1 MSAPRNAQSST
12 RLPSPNSSNSLRLT
26 TGSFKRSPFIT
37 LISLFPFDRSLP
49 ISTIKPTAELNPPYG
64 GPLVDLHVSDVRAAE
79 MKVSAKDFTSLTLD
93 ERGLCDLELLAVG
106 GFSPLKGFMGKADY
120 ERVVAEMRLV
130 DGTLW
135 PLPVTLPVTP
145 SEGIA
150 VGKTLAL
157 RDVYGNLLAFLHVE
171 EIYAFDKEN
180 EAKHAYGTTDAKH
193 PAVAYLNKQPGHYAA
208 GKLEVLRTP
217 PHYDFVE
224 LRRTPAE
231 LREHFK
237 SLGWNKVVAFQT
249 RNPLH
254 RAHEELTKRAAE
266 QIGGGLLIH
275 PVVGVTKPGD
285 VDHYTRVRCYRA
297 LVDNY
302 YEPGTVVLSLLPLAM
317 RMAGPREV
325 LLHAIIRRNHG
336 CTDFIVGRDHAGPGN
351 DSTGKPFYTP
361 YAAQESMAKY
371 KDEIGMG
378 MVDFKQ
384 MVYLPDE
391 NRYAPVDEVPAG
403 VKTAD
408 ISGTQVR
415 DDYLAKGLQ
424 LPEWFSRPAVAEVLN
439 ETSPPKFR
447 QGLTIWFTGLS
458 GSGKSTVAHG
468 LVERLAEY
476 GRNVSALD
484 GDEIRTHL
492 SKGLGFSKEDRDT
505 NIRRVGYVAGLVAQH
520 GGTTLCSV
528 ISPYKAV
535 RDEARKTSKGNF
547 VEVYCD
553 TPIDVCEKRDVKGL
567 YAKARNAVKEGK
579 PMGFTGV
586 DDPYEPPVNP
596 EVTLDT
602 SEQSVEQCV
611 DVIVAKLL
619 ELGYVLPHGHIA

>member
-1 MSAPRNAQSST
+1 MNT
-12 RLPSPNSSNSLRLT
+12 
-26 TGSFKRSPFIT
+26 
-37 LISLFPFDRSLP
+37 
-49 ISTIKPTAELNPPYG
+49 PYG
-64 GPLVDLHVSDVRAAE
+64 GALVDLIVDDARAAE
-79 MKVSAKDFTSLTLD
+79 MKATAKDHAAITLD

-106 GFSPLKGFMGKADY
+106 GFSPLTGFLRKADY
-120 ERVVAEMRLV
+120 DRVVAEGRLA

-145 SEGIA
+145 GNGVE

-171 EIYAFDKEN
+171 EIYEYDKAA
-180 EAKHAYGTTDAKH
+180 EAQGAYGTNDAKH
-193 PAVAYLNKQPGHYAA
+193 PAVAHLNKQPGHYAA
-208 GKLEVLRTP
+208 GRLEVIRTP
-217 PHYDFVE
+217 PHHDFVE
-224 LRRTPAE
+224 LRRTPKE
-231 LREHFK
+231 LREHFQK
-237 SLGWNKVVAFQT
+237 LGWSKIVAFQT

-297 LVDNY
+297 LVETA
-302 YEPGTVVLSLLPLAM
+302 YEPGKVVLSLLPLAM

-325 LLHAIIRRNHG
+325 LLHAIIRRNYG

-351 DSTGKPFYTP
+351 DSTGKPFYAP
-361 YAAQESMAKY
+361 YAAQESMGKY
-371 KDEIGMG
+371 GKEIGMG

-391 NRYAPVDEVPAG
+391 DRYSPVDAVPAG
-403 VKTAD
+403 TKTAD

-415 DDYLAKGLQ
+415 DDYLAKGVP
-424 LPEWFSRPAVAEVLN
+424 LPPWFSRPAVAEILR
-439 ETSPPKFR
+439 ETSPPKHR

-458 GSGKSTVAHG
+458 GSGKSTVAHA

-476 GRNVSALD
+476 GRNVSMLD

-505 NIRRVGYVAGLVAQH
+505 NIRRVGFVAGLVAQH

-528 ISPYKAV
+528 ISPYRAV
-535 RDEARKTSKGNF
+535 RDEARKQSKGNF
-547 VEVYCD
+547 VEVFCD
-553 TPIDVCEKRDVKGL
+553 TPLAVCEKRDVKGL
-567 YAKARNAVKEGK
+567 YAKARTAVAEGK

-586 DDPYEPPVNP
+586 DDPYEAPLHP
-596 EVTLDT
+596 EVSIDT
-602 SEQSVEQCV
+602 SKLDVQQSA
-611 DVIVAKLL
+611 DKIVAKLL
-619 ELGYVLPHGHIA
+619 ELGYIEPHAVLSA

>member
-1 MSAPRNAQSST
+1 MPATST
-12 RLPSPNSSNSLRLT
+12 PAAAGLNT
-26 TGSFKRSPFIT
+26 PF
-37 LISLFPFDRSLP
+37 
-49 ISTIKPTAELNPPYG
+49 G
-64 GPLVDLHVSDVRAAE
+64 GTLVDLVVDADRAAE
-79 MKVSAKDFTSLTLD
+79 MRATSKDCASLTLD
-93 ERGLCDLELLAVG
+93 ERGLCDLELLATG
-106 GFSPLKGFMGKADY
+106 AFSPLRGFLGRADY
-120 ERVVAEMRLV
+120 ERVVAEKRLA

-145 SEGIA
+145 GAGVAEGKA
-150 VGKTLAL
+150 LAL

-171 EIYAFDKEN
+171 EIFAYDKTA
-180 EAKHAYGTTDAKH
+180 EARDAYGSTDAKH
-193 PAVAYLNKQPGHYAA
+193 PSVAHVNRQPGHYAA
-208 GKLEVLRTP
+208 GRVEVVRTP
-217 PHYDFVE
+217 PHYDFVD

-231 LREHFK
+231 LRSHFED
-237 SLGWNKVVAFQT
+237 LGWAKVVAFQT

-254 RAHEELTKRAAE
+254 RAHEELTKRAAR

-285 VDHYTRVRCYRA
+285 VDHFTRVRCYRA

-302 YEPGTVVLSLLPLAM
+302 YEPGSVILSLLPLAM

-336 CTDFIVGRDHAGPGN
+336 CTHFIVGRDHAGPGN
-351 DSTGKPFYTP
+351 DSTGKPFYGP
-361 YAAQESMAKY
+361 YAAQEAMAAHQ
-371 KDEIGMG
+371 DELGVQ

-391 NRYAPVDEVPAG
+391 DGYSPVDEVPPG
-403 VKTAD
+403 VRTAD

-415 DDYLAKGLQ
+415 DNYLAKGLQ
-424 LPEWFSRPAVAEVLN
+424 LPEWFSRPAVAEILN
-439 ETSPPKFR
+439 ETSPPRFR

-458 GSGKSTVAHG
+458 GSGKSTVAHA
-468 LVERLAEY
+468 LVERLAEF
-476 GRNVSALD
+476 GRNVSTLD

-492 SKGLGFSKEDRDT
+492 SKGLGFSKEDRDA

-528 ISPYKAV
+528 ISPYRAT
-535 RDEARKTSKGNF
+535 RDDARRMSRGNF
-547 VEVYCD
+547 VEVFCD
-553 TPIDVCEKRDVKGL
+553 TPIAVCEQRDVKGL
-567 YAKARNAVKEGK
+567 YAKARAAVAEGK

-586 DDPYEPPVNP
+586 DDPYEPPLNP

-602 SEQSVEQCV
+602 GTLSVQECV
-611 DVIVAKLL
+611 DRIIDTLL
-619 ELGYVLPHGHIA
+619 ERGYILPHGHIVE

>member
-1 MSAPRNAQSST
+1 VGHLNRT
-12 RLPSPNSSNSLRLT
+12 DSPALVPVAT
-26 TGSFKRSPFIT
+26 ERSPT
-37 LISLFPFDRSLP
+37 
-49 ISTIKPTAELNPPYG
+49 ISTTVPKPKAAVGLNNPYG
-64 GPLVDLHVSDVRAAE
+64 GALVDLIVDDARAAE
-79 MKVSAKDFTSLTLD
+79 MKATAKDFASLTLD

-106 GFSPLKGFMGKADY
+106 GFSPLKGFLGKADY
-120 ERVVAEMRLV
+120 ERVVAEMRLA

-135 PLPVTLPVTP
+135 PLPVTLPVKP
-145 SEGIA
+145 GDGVDE
-150 VGKTLAL
+150 GKTVGL

-171 EIYAFDKEN
+171 EVYAFNKAA
-180 EAKHAYGTTDAKH
+180 EALGAYGSTDAKH
-193 PAVAYLNKQPGHYAA
+193 PAVAYLNRQPSHYAS
-208 GKLEVLRTP
+208 GRLEVLRVP

-231 LREHFK
+231 LRAHFA
-237 SLGWNKVVAFQT
+237 SLGWSKVVAFQT

-302 YEPGTVVLSLLPLAM
+302 YEPGSVVLSLLPLAM

-325 LLHAIIRRNHG
+325 LLHAIIRRNYG
-336 CTDFIVGRDHAGPGN
+336 CTDFIVGRDHAGPGK
-351 DSTGKPFYTP
+351 DSTGKPFYEP
-361 YAAQESMAKY
+361 YAAQESMEAH

-384 MVYLPDE
+384 MVFLPDE
-391 NRYAPVDEVPAG
+391 NRYSPVDEVPAG

-424 LPEWFSRPAVAEVLN
+424 LPEWFSRPAVAEILN
-439 ETSPPKFR
+439 ETNPPKFR

-458 GSGKSTVAHG
+458 GSGKSTVANA

-476 GRNVSALD
+476 GRNVSTLD

-528 ISPYKAV
+528 ISPYRAV
-535 RDEARKTSKGNF
+535 RDEARKSSKGNF

-553 TPIDVCEKRDVKGL
+553 TPLEVCEQRDVKGL
-567 YAKARNAVKEGK
+567 YAKARNAVAEGK

-602 SEQSVEQCV
+602 SKQSVGECV
-611 DVIVAKLL
+611 DAIIEKLL
-619 ELGYVLPHGHIA
+619 QEGYILPHGHIQA

>member
-1 MSAPRNAQSST
+1 MSQTDN
-12 RLPSPNSSNSLRLT
+12 L
-26 TGSFKRSPFIT
+26 T
-37 LISLFPFDRSLP
+37 LIKRTPT
-49 ISTIKPTAELNPPYG
+49 ISATTAPKASKPTLNPPYG
-64 GPLVDLHVSDVRAAE
+64 GTLVNLIVDDARAAA
-79 MKVSAKDFTSLTLD
+79 MKATAKDHASITLD

-106 GFSPLKGFMGKADY
+106 AFSPLRGFMGQADY
-120 ERVVAEMRLV
+120 QRVVAEMRLA

-145 SEGIA
+145 GAGVE

-157 RDVYGNLLAFLHVE
+157 RDVYGNLLAFMHIAELYE
-171 EIYAFDKEN
+171 YDKEH
-180 EAKHAYGTTDAKH
+180 EAKHAYGSTDAKH
-193 PAVAYLNKQPGHYAA
+193 PSVAHLGRQASHYAA
-208 GKLEVLRTP
+208 GRLEVIRTP
-217 PHYDFVE
+217 PHYDFVD

-231 LREHFK
+231 LRAHFE
-237 SLGWNKVVAFQT
+237 SLGWSKIVAFQT

-285 VDHYTRVRCYRA
+285 VDHFTRVRCYRA

-302 YEPGTVVLSLLPLAM
+302 YEPGSVVLSLLPLAM
-317 RMAGPREV
+317 RMAGPREA

-336 CTDFIVGRDHAGPGN
+336 CTDFIVGRDHAGPGK
-351 DSTGKPFYTP
+351 DSTGKPFYGP
-361 YAAQESMAKY
+361 YEAQEYMAKY

-391 NRYAPVDEVPAG
+391 DRYSPVDSVPPG
-403 VKTAD
+403 VRTAD

-415 DDYLAKGLQ
+415 DDYLAKGIP
-424 LPEWFSRPAVAEVLN
+424 LPEWFSRPAVAAILG
-439 ETSPPKFR
+439 ETNPPKFR
-447 QGLTIWFTGLS
+447 QGMTIWFTGLS

-476 GRNVSALD
+476 GRNVSVLD

-492 SKGLGFSKEDRDT
+492 SKGLGFSKEDRDA
-505 NIRRVGYVAGLVAQH
+505 NIHRVGYVAGLVAQH
-520 GGTTLCSV
+520 GGTTLCAV
-528 ISPYKAV
+528 ISPYRAP
-535 RDEARKTSKGNF
+535 RDQARKSSQGNF
-547 VEVYCD
+547 VEIYCD
-553 TPIDVCEKRDVKGL
+553 TPIEVCESRDVKGL
-567 YAKARNAVKEGK
+567 YAKARAGEIK
-579 PMGFTGV
+579 GFTGV
-586 DDPYEPPVNP
+586 DDPYEAPLNP

-602 SEQSVEQCV
+602 SKLGVEACV
-611 DVIVAKLL
+611 DKIIEKLL
-619 ELGYVLPHGHIA
+619 ELGYILPHGHISK